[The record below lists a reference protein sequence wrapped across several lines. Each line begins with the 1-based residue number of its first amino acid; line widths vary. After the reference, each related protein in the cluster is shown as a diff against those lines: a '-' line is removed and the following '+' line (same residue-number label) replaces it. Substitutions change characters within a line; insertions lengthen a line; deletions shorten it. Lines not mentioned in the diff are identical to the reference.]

1 MSASSLRVTKI
12 RVAKFGVSRLC
23 AVLLAIGLAL
33 SACGSADRPT
43 LDAEA
48 PADADA
54 TSDASDEV
62 SADSDAGVDSEAG
75 TDEATAETET
85 ADDNRFPNV
94 IEVNF
99 EREGNGPYS
108 FDVTISSPYDTP
120 ERYADAW
127 RVVGL
132 DGTVYGTR
140 ELTHDHQFEQP
151 FTRSLAGVEIPDG
164 VDELMVEARDSVNGW
179 GGGTVDIRLDPN
191 T

>member
-1 MSASSLRVTKI
+1 MSAISFRLSK
-12 RVAKFGVSRLC
+12 LC
-23 AVLLAIGLAL
+23 AVLLAIGLGL
-33 SACGSADRPT
+33 SACGSAERPT
-43 LDAEA
+43 LDAD
-48 PADADA
+48 P
-54 TSDASDEV
+54 TSEASDDGDDAG
-62 SADSDAGVDSEAG
+62 ADSETDVVEDTDGDTAGADP
-75 TDEATAETET
+75 ET
-85 ADDNRFPNV
+85 ADDDRFPNV
-94 IEVNF
+94 IEVSF

-164 VDELMVEARDSVNGW
+164 VGELLVEARDSVHGW